1 MIRNHLRQLLAREP
15 FEPFRIRLLSDL
27 YHDVFDPA
35 TVVVEMLSVLIL
47 PHDQNWLIFP
57 LDKINCLESLIADYQ
72 GELSDH
78 QAPST

>member
-1 MIRNHLRQLLAREP
+1 
-15 FEPFRIRLLSDL
+15 
-27 YHDVFDPA
+27 
-35 TVVVEMLSVLIL
+35 VVVELLSVLIL

-57 LDKINCLESLIADYQ
+57 FDKINCLESLIADYE